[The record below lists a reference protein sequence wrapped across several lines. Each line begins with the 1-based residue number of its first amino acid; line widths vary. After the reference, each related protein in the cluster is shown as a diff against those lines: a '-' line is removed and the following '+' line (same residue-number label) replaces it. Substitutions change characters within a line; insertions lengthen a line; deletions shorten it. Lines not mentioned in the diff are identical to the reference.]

1 MKTYK
6 IVTIGGGSS
15 YTPELIEGFIKR
27 YEELPVRELWLVDIE
42 EGREKLSI
50 ITDLARRMVE
60 KAGVPMEIHSTLDRR
75 EALPG
80 ADFVTTQFRV
90 GGLAA
95 RALDESIPLK
105 HGLIGQETNGAGGM
119 FKALR
124 TIPVIFSI
132 LKDCE
137 ELCPNAFVV
146 NFTNPAGLITEAVL
160 NHTSWERFIG
170 VCNLPYGMEVGVS
183 KILDAEKSRV
193 RVHMGGLNHMVFG
206 LDVFLDGLSVKREVL
221 EKMATESE
229 ALNMKNIMDLPWSPE
244 FLRGLNAIPCAY
256 HRYYFQKDEML
267 KHMLE
272 DFEKGETR
280 ASQVMAV
287 EEDLFNKYQEV
298 SLAEKP
304 KELELR
310 GGAFYSDA
318 AVNLISSIA
327 NDKKDIQVVN
337 TRNRGAIASLP
348 YESAVEISAIITKNG
363 PVPLATG
370 PLPVAAEGIVQQL
383 KAFERLTVQAAL
395 SGRYEDAYV
404 ALVTNPLVQSEA
416 LGRKALNDLLLAHE
430 KHLPAFQ
437 EAISALRTQS

>member
-75 EALPG
+75 KALPG

-437 EAISALRTQS
+437 EAISALRTHS

>member
-27 YEELPVRELWLVDIE
+27 YEELPIRELWLVDIE

-75 EALPG
+75 KALPG

-267 KHMLE
+267 KHMLD

-287 EEDLFNKYQEV
+287 EEDLFHKYQEV

-416 LGRKALNDLLLAHE
+416 LGRKVLNDLLLAHE

>member
-50 ITDLARRMVE
+50 ITELARRMVE

-75 EALPG
+75 KALPG

>member
-75 EALPG
+75 KALPG

>member
-27 YEELPVRELWLVDIE
+27 YEELPIRELWLVDIE

-75 EALPG
+75 KALPG

-267 KHMLE
+267 KHMLD

-416 LGRKALNDLLLAHE
+416 LGRKVLNDLLLAHE

>member
-348 YESAVEISAIITKNG
+348 HESAVEISAIITKNG

>member
-267 KHMLE
+267 KHMLD

>member
-75 EALPG
+75 KALPG

-267 KHMLE
+267 KHMLD

-287 EEDLFNKYQEV
+287 EEDLFHKYQEV

-416 LGRKALNDLLLAHE
+416 LGRKVLNDLLLAHE